1 MSLGFRGPRRI
12 PVSAPAEPGSL
23 AANTPL
29 PARTRTPSP
38 EPPPLLQ
45 LLVSAEPHAA
55 RGPVSSAPGSQ
66 HSDASTLHEA
76 PPRFSPAARPPA
88 PGSGIPFRPGPGPSG
103 CRSPAPPP
111 GPPPAPRLTVLSST
125 WPWEERARDQQER
138 EGQGAGERRARHPPE
153 PESAQRM
160 GRGRGR
166 GRGREGREGGGGR
179 AREGV
184 SERGSGAPAPSF
196 PVLLLPPQRPSLARP
211 PLAAVGGPGAPAA
224 RLARRGSR
232 PKSPPLRRLIG
243 LAQGSSHAEGASGHV
258 MGRGGDSTRP
268 PALPRGRPSESTA
281 EYSFPLGGILVPV
294 NERKH

>member
-1 MSLGFRGPRRI
+1 MFRGPGGI
-12 PVSAPAEPGSL
+12 PGVSARGARFSRHQHPSAGSNSN
-23 AANTPL
+23 ARL
-29 PARTRTPSP
+29 PPPSP

-45 LLVSAEPHAA
+45 LLGSQEPHAA
-55 RGPVSSAPGSQ
+55 
-66 HSDASTLHEA
+66 DL
-76 PPRFSPAARPPA
+76 SPAPRARTTATPPLSTKRLLASARPPA
-88 PGSGIPFRPGPGPSG
+88 PGSGIPLRPGPGPSG

-111 GPPPAPRLTVLSST
+111 GPPPAPRLTVLSSA

-166 GRGREGREGGGGR
+166 GREGREGGGGR

-184 SERGSGAPAPSF
+184 SEGGSRGRAPSF

-224 RLARRGSR
+224 RLARRGPS

-243 LAQGSSHAEGASGHV
+243 LAQGRSRAKGASGHV

-268 PALPRGRPSESTA
+268 LSPRGRTAESTA
-281 EYSFPLGGILVPV
+281 EYSYPFGGILVPI
-294 NERKH
+294 N